1 MTSKAATTRLNI
13 LQKAFTLVYKN
24 GYKATSIDEIIATTQ
39 VTKGAFFYHFKN
51 KDEMGI
57 AMISEVL
64 YPGMQEAL
72 VKPIEEAKNPKK
84 ELYLMMHSLLMN
96 NTFFVVNYG
105 CPAINLIEEMSSY
118 NDEFSLALKQ
128 LSDSWKKAIVNTIEK
143 GKETGTI
150 KPEANNEAVAIY
162 IMSSYAGIRN
172 LGKLYG
178 KEHYTLFLEQFK
190 AYTEIL

>member
-1 MTSKAATTRLNI
+1 
-13 LQKAFTLVYKN
+13 
-24 GYKATSIDEIIATTQ
+24 
-39 VTKGAFFYHFKN
+39 
-51 KDEMGI
+51 
-57 AMISEVL
+57 
-64 YPGMQEAL
+64 
-72 VKPIEEAKNPKK
+72 
-84 ELYLMMHSLLMN
+84 MMYSLLMN
-96 NTFFVVNYG
+96 NTFFVVKYG

-150 KPEANNEAVAIY
+150 KPETNSEAVAIY

-178 KEHYTLFLEQFK
+178 KEHYILFLEQFK
-190 AYTEIL
+190 TYTEML

>member
-1 MTSKAATTRLNI
+1 MISKAATTRLNI

-24 GYKATSIDEIIATTQ
+24 GYRATSIDEIIATTQ

-51 KDEMGI
+51 KDEMGL
-57 AMISEVL
+57 AMIYEVL
-64 YPGMQEAL
+64 YSSMQDAL
-72 VKPIEEAKNPKK
+72 IKPIEEAKNPKK
-84 ELYLMMHSLLMN
+84 ELYLMMYSLLMN
-96 NTFFVVNYG
+96 NTFFVVKYG

-150 KPEANNEAVAIY
+150 KPETNSEAVAIY

-178 KEHYTLFLEQFK
+178 KEHYILFLEQFK
-190 AYTEIL
+190 TYTEML